1 MQLPSKSTT
10 NRPGK
15 PLQLALLLK
24 DDDCCVPLSR
34 KVIILRGVGCH
45 HTVAH
50 LPCISTV
57 FAVCSLSEC
66 RVGWV
71 RGCVSACTWHSI
83 YALTHTFH
91 AGFHVCKKHASKK
104 YVLHRASCL
113 KSAYLPESPDRVP
126 SLSLPPFSPSWAEV
140 PACISVCRCHT
151 GAPRQGPLPRRR
163 LVSLGAG
170 AADRQ

>member
-113 KSAYLPESPDRVP
+113 KSACTLKGCKQRIQCLCRADVP
-126 SLSLPPFSPSWAEV
+126 QCDDTRP
-140 PACISVCRCHT
+140 H
-151 GAPRQGPLPRRR
+151 
-163 LVSLGAG
+163 AG
-170 AADRQ
+170 